1 MFFETTLT
9 TARIG
14 ASRGFWADRRLQEFL
29 DEAVL
34 EDPTRTATVDARGR
48 LTFGELAE
56 QTDLVA
62 SALLDLGVRPGDVV
76 GAQLP
81 NWNEFVVL
89 MLAVERIGAVMNPVA
104 PIFRMRE
111 LSGMYELARPVLT
124 VIPDSFRGFDFPQL
138 HAELAEATPSL
149 REIVVIGED
158 QGAGTRTWDDL
169 LDAGRRSEIDSDTLD
184 LLAPDPNAVAE
195 LIFTSGTTGTP
206 KGVLHTHNTLGIG
219 TQAMIDSQSIT
230 SRDVAHMA
238 STFAHQTGYLFGARL
253 CVQAGITGVF
263 QEVWDPARFVELV
276 EQHRIS
282 LSFGAAP
289 FLADVLGVPDLADH
303 DLSSFRVFGCFGA
316 AIPGP
321 LLEQAAEK
329 LPAQVMP
336 GWGMSEVS
344 LMTTT
349 RPGDPPAKISSTDG
363 APLPGNEVR
372 VVGPDGEPV
381 PTGEEGDLEC
391 RGVFEFVGYVQGR
404 DFTSGFYHDDWFM
417 TGDRA
422 RLDEDGYLR
431 ITGRSKDLVI
441 RGGENVPV
449 KEIEDLLLRHPD
461 VAGVAIVGKPDPR
474 LGEIAC
480 AFVLPVEGRT
490 PTLGELTELLA
501 GEKVTKQFWPEALVL
516 IEEFPTTPSGKVQKF
531 KLRESLL

>member
-138 HAELAEATPSL
+138 HAEVAEATPSL

-206 KGVLHTHNTLGIG
+206 KGVLHAHNTLGIG